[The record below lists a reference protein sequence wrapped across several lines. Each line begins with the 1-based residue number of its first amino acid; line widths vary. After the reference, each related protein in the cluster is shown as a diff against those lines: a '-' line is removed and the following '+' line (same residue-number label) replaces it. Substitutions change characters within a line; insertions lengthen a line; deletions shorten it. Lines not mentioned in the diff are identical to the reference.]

1 MLMFVWYYE
10 IADYCNI
17 PLADPRRTIVK
28 CDNCGK
34 TPMFGHNVSH
44 SKRHTN
50 RSWTPN
56 IHPARIMIE
65 GKMKRV
71 NLCTRCLR
79 TYDKSTAV

>member
-1 MLMFVWYYE
+1 MLYGTMKKQDFAILYLE
-10 IADYCNI
+10 F
-17 PLADPRRTIVK
+17 RGEQQVK
-28 CDNCGK
+28 CDFCGK

-56 IHPARIMIE
+56 IHPARIMID

-79 TYDKSTAV
+79 PHDKTAAV